1 MPLRI
6 IFLIPVRRRSWNGS
20 PWCSLSPPHDSHFV
34 SVIIS
39 WHSLPTNLPRPA
51 TTHAV
56 HQAPLKSLIGSPS
69 SRVKMKSSE
78 PFPTV
83 QARISWWWSGFLRE
97 HNLPSATADRLVG
110 RRPRSLIPDANRLS
124 EPVSEPTEEEVQ
136 RLFVAVWPK
145 LRRTLRSQQ
154 SVLLFVDLLTS
165 HCEHPELTC
174 TRLRLSCPLRRRL
187 IRHLQTGIHWSNP
200 NPTSLRLRN
209 QIKE

>member
-1 MPLRI
+1 
-6 IFLIPVRRRSWNGS
+6 
-20 PWCSLSPPHDSHFV
+20 
-34 SVIIS
+34 
-39 WHSLPTNLPRPA
+39 
-51 TTHAV
+51 
-56 HQAPLKSLIGSPS
+56 
-69 SRVKMKSSE
+69 
-78 PFPTV
+78 V